1 MFKHP
6 AKVFIGGVK
15 MTHLIRKMV
24 LIPLLAAGIAG
35 VLAAEDGKSVVQK
48 SLDVPRPRFTH
59 SAVKMELID
68 SNNSVDE
75 RMIEEW
81 AKDPGDKTGAA
92 LIVFRQPA
100 SVKDTRFLQIVNKD
114 RANDK
119 WIYMPA
125 LRTTRRIAS
134 ADGAKSFMGT
144 DASYDDLET
153 RKIDEDTHELLGT
166 ETVGPYTCYKVES
179 TPVNVK
185 SSQYLKRISYID
197 QETSIPVK
205 IEMYDKKGV
214 LLKVL
219 EIEKIEKQGDYR
231 IPMQGKMTN
240 VQTKH
245 TTRITILK
253 LELDK
258 PINDKMFTQNFL
270 NTGKL

>member
-1 MFKHP
+1 MKHS
-6 AKVFIGGVK
+6 
-15 MTHLIRKMV
+15 IRKMIV
-24 LIPLLAAGIAG
+24 APLFAAGILG
-35 VLAAEDGKSVVQK
+35 TLIAEDGKSVVQK
-48 SLDVPRPRFTH
+48 SLDIPRPRFTH

-75 RMIEEW
+75 RIIEEW

-92 LIVFRQPA
+92 LIVFRRPA

-134 ADGAKSFMGT
+134 SDGAKSFMGT

-153 RKIDEDTHELLGT
+153 RKIDEDTHVLLGT
-166 ETVGPYTCYKVES
+166 ESVGSYTCHKVES
-179 TPVNVK
+179 TPVNAK

-205 IEMYDKKGV
+205 VEMYDKKGA

-219 EIEKIEKQGDYR
+219 EVEKLEKQEAYW
-231 IPMQGKMTN
+231 IPMQVKITN
-240 VQTKH
+240 VQTNH

-253 LELDK
+253 IELDK

>member
-1 MFKHP
+1 M
-6 AKVFIGGVK
+6 AVLIGGVK

-92 LIVFRQPA
+92 LIIFRQPA

-119 WIYMPA
+119 WIYM
-125 LRTTRRIAS
+125 RRIAS

-144 DASYDDLET
+144 DASYDDLGT

-205 IEMYDKKGV
+205 IEMYDKKGA